1 MIGFSARSRFFAVP
15 LVVLVGLFAGVSGR
29 LSAQAV
35 PAPRGA
41 TPVGPEVVV
50 PRGRTAAQDAA
61 RGMGR
66 SVTNEQIAEAIRR
79 SGLTPEQ
86 IRTRLQQS
94 GHDSTLA
101 DPFFR
106 ATIPSP
112 NTEVAPSLVVAMQ
125 ELGLLTSTDST
136 AQADSTRPT
145 ISRSQVFGKSVFGAQ
160 PRAFE
165 TLTGGPVDP
174 GYRLGVADVVQI
186 VVTGDLEFNST
197 MEIRRDGTIVWPV
210 VGQIPLAGLTLD
222 AARSLVKQRAMRVY
236 SQIGRGSTQLDMT
249 LARVRSNL
257 VYVIGEVERPS
268 AYQVNA
274 LSTVFYALARAGG
287 PKEGGTFRNIE
298 VRRAGEVVQRID
310 LYEYLVR
317 GDSKNDIRMESGDI
331 VFVPPAG
338 IRVTIDGPV
347 RRPGIFELKP
357 GERFSDLADF
367 AGGLL
372 ANASATRIQVDR
384 ILPPLQR
391 KPGHERVL
399 FDVSNTGPSP
409 AADTLKL
416 LDNDIVHVFEV
427 GPLRRNR
434 VRIVGQVYEPG
445 EYEWKNDMTLG
456 DLLNRAQGGMPWALL
471 DRVKVTRSIVH
482 SGRGE
487 QYSVDARDSV
497 GARFPLLEFDEI
509 EVLDGRTLFPAGTVT
524 IDGAVNR
531 PGERPYVERQ
541 SLRDLVDLAG
551 GFREDAQFVE
561 VARPRL
567 GADFSDTTAYI
578 VRFAVTPSTF
588 SSDGEASRFI
598 IQRGDM
604 VTVRVSPGFRKM
616 PSVILTGLF
625 EYPGLYALQRDNETL
640 REVVGRARLLPIASP
655 STFRLLR
662 GGRVVPI
669 NLQRALAGDKEN
681 NIVMLQDDELIVGAD
696 PQTVTV
702 SGAVERQVIVPYHAG
717 WKLSDYLAV
726 AGGRKAGADDT
737 PVVIEDASG
746 GITRASRHYRFFSD
760 NPEISSGSRLTVL
773 DPPASSGGGG
783 ETLTRVLQITSA
795 MVSLIL
801 AYVAAT
807 K

>member
-1 MIGFSARSRFFAVP
+1 MTGFSARSRFLAVE
-15 LVVLVGLFAGVSGR
+15 LAVVVGLFVS
-29 LSAQAV
+29 LSGPLGAQAT
-35 PAPRGA
+35 PPTPSA

-66 SVTNEQIAEAIRR
+66 SVSNEQIAEAIRR
-79 SGLTPEQ
+79 SGMSAEQ
-86 IRTRLQQS
+86 IRARLQQS

-101 DPFFR
+101 DRFFSGAVP
-106 ATIPSP
+106 ATV
-112 NTEVAPSLVVAMQ
+112 EVPPTLVGAMQ
-125 ELGLLTSTDST
+125 DLGLLTVSDST
-136 AQADSTRPT
+136 AQIDSLPPARRE
-145 ISRSQVFGKSVFGAQ
+145 SRVFGKSVFAAQ

-165 TLTGGPVDP
+165 AVAGGPVDP
-174 GYRLGVADVVQI
+174 GYRLGVSDVVQI
-186 VVTGDLEFNST
+186 VVTGDVEFNNT
-197 MEIRRDGTIVWPV
+197 MEIRRDGTIIWPV

-222 AARSLVKQRAMRVY
+222 AARSLVKQRASRVY

-249 LARVRSNL
+249 LSRVRSNL

-274 LSTVFYALARAGG
+274 LSTVFHALARAGG
-287 PKEGGTFRNIE
+287 PKDGGTFRNIE
-298 VRRAGEVVQRID
+298 VRRAGDVVQRID
-310 LYEYLVR
+310 LYEYLVK
-317 GDSKNDIRMESGDI
+317 GDSKNDVRMESGDI
-331 VFVPPAG
+331 IFVPPSG
-338 IRVTIDGPV
+338 TRVTIDGPV
-347 RRPGIFELKP
+347 RRAGIFELKA
-357 GERFSDLADF
+357 GERFSDLVVF

-391 KPGHERVL
+391 GPGRERVL
-399 FDVSNTGPSP
+399 FDVSNAGPTP

-434 VRIVGQVYEPG
+434 VRITGQVYEPG
-445 EYEWKNDMTLG
+445 EYEWKDDMTLG
-456 DLLNRAQGGMPWALL
+456 ELIARAQGGMPWALL
-471 DRVKVTRSIVH
+471 DRVKVTRSIVP
-482 SGRGE
+482 SGRDE
-487 QYSVDARDSV
+487 QYSVDASDSV
-497 GARFPLLEFDEI
+497 GARFPLVEFDEI
-509 EVLDGRTLFPAGTVT
+509 EVLDRRTLVPSGIVT

-541 SLRDLVDLAG
+541 TLRDLIDLSG

-561 VARPRL
+561 IARPRL

-578 VRFAVTPSTF
+578 VRFPITPSAF
-588 SSDGEASRFI
+588 SIGGEASRFI

-616 PSVILTGLF
+616 PSVTLTGLF
-625 EYPGLYALQRDNETL
+625 EYPGLYALRRDNETL
-640 REVVGRARLLPIASP
+640 RDIIERARLLPIASP

-669 NLQRALAGDKEN
+669 NLQRALTGDEEN
-681 NIVMLQDDELIVGAD
+681 NIVLRQDDELIIGAD

-702 SGAVERQVIVPYHAG
+702 SGAVERQVIVPFRSG
-717 WKLSDYLAV
+717 WRLSDYLAV
-726 AGGRKAGADDT
+726 AGGRKAGAGNT

-746 GITRASRHYRFFSD
+746 GITRAGRRHRFFTD
-760 NPEISSGSRLTVL
+760 NPEIASGSRLTVL
-773 DPPASSGGGG
+773 EKPPSTGGTG
-783 ETLTRVLQITSA
+783 EALTRALQVTSA